1 MAVAK
6 IFIVEDDHFLG
17 SLIKKTLEKL
27 DNCEVTHF
35 MTPEDCLSNL
45 HLNPD
50 IISIDYMLPGMN
62 GIELMQKIK
71 NYNENIQ
78 CVMVSGQEKI
88 DVVIETYR
96 QGASDYIIK
105 NDNALVNLE
114 NSVKSLVK
122 NVYLRQENDALKELI
137 IDRNKYTKIL
147 GNSSPVL
154 KVLRLIQKVEKS
166 NIMVLITG
174 QSGTGK
180 ELVSK
185 AIHYNSQRAKKSF
198 VTVNMGAIPE
208 DLIESELF
216 GHEKGAF
223 TGAMDKKIGRF
234 DWQMEELFF

>member
-1 MAVAK
+1 
-6 IFIVEDDHFLG
+6 
-17 SLIKKTLEKL
+17 
-27 DNCEVTHF
+27 
-35 MTPEDCLSNL
+35 
-45 HLNPD
+45 
-50 IISIDYMLPGMN
+50 ML
-62 GIELMQKIK
+62 
-71 NYNENIQ
+71 
-78 CVMVSGQEKI
+78 SGQEKI

-185 AIHYNSQRAKKSF
+185 AIHYNSITTSIF
-198 VTVNMGAIPE
+198 
-208 DLIESELF
+208 S
-216 GHEKGAF
+216 
-223 TGAMDKKIGRF
+223 
-234 DWQMEELFF
+234 